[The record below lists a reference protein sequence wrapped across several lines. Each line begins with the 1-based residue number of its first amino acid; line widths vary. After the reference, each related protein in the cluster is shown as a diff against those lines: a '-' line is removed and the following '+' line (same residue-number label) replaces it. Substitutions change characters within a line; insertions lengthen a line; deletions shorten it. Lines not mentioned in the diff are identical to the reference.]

1 MNHWE
6 VGQAM
11 DGITTD
17 SDDNPPTFTQPVDN
31 PNGPVYVNPS
41 IYNFVGWISDVRIY
55 SSALTASEIS
65 NIYYFGSPLGEILP
79 SVFPAESCDNSV
91 LAISNWFKYFPLPA
105 GTNVPPL
112 PGVWLSN
119 TSNDMAI
126 TYSDYWS
133 DVVNDADFSLALVPN
148 CFSYPVLPDAS
159 AVAWFESFS
168 AGLDNFNW
176 YDEGNLQLRVPPAG
190 SSAEIVSLWQQLN
203 SLKLQRIT
211 VEAALNVEL
220 TRFFSYQAQDRA
232 LTLNAVT
239 YLFLANTI
247 DQIQSEIRA
256 LAQAMEEQ
264 SIIDL
269 VFGVLN
275 VVTIGVGA
283 FVGLSS
289 TQRWTSHLSSWILPR
304 QPSILVLARKILP
317 TAIRH
322 QMWRS
327 MRAETL
333 AEVRCRM
340 RRRTRFYSL
349 ISILPVILFF
359 MPRI

>member
-1 MNHWE
+1 M
-6 VGQAM
+6 
-11 DGITTD
+11 
-17 SDDNPPTFTQPVDN
+17 
-31 PNGPVYVNPS
+31 
-41 IYNFVGWISDVRIY
+41 
-55 SSALTASEIS
+55 
-65 NIYYFGSPLGEILP
+65 
-79 SVFPAESCDNSV
+79 
-91 LAISNWFKYFPLPA
+91 
-105 GTNVPPL
+105 PPL

-159 AVAWFESFS
+159 AVAWFESLS

-239 YLFLANTI
+239 DLYLANTI

-283 FVGLSS
+283 FVGPELDAAVDIASKFLDFAKAAVDIGTGSKDIADSDTSS
-289 TQRWTSHLSSWILPR
+289 N
-304 QPSILVLARKILP
+304 VAFN
-317 TAIRH
+317 A
-322 QMWRS
+322 
-327 MRAETL
+327 AETL